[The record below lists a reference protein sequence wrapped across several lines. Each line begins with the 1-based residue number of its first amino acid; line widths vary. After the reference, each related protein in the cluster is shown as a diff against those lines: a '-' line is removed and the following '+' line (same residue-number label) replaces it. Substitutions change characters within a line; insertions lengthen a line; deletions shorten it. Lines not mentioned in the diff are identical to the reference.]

1 MTIRT
6 TKTSKLRFIEYIPS
20 GGLLLQVP
28 SAFGTKGYPPS
39 LADFPFWAN
48 GTNVMSVITIRTIR
62 LWYAG
67 TIRQIPENF
76 DVSGARHTLLPGK
89 YPRAFRSEITIGLSV
104 WPGNESSRSPVF
116 SISLRNPPN

>member
-6 TKTSKLRFIEYIPS
+6 TKTSKLIYIEYVCS
-20 GGLLLQVP
+20 GGLRLQVH

-89 YPRAFRSEITIGLSV
+89 YPTAFRIQI
-104 WPGNESSRSPVF
+104 PIVF
-116 SISLRNPPN
+116 SVSP

>member
-1 MTIRT
+1 MTKGT
-6 TKTSKLRFIEYIPS
+6 KKTSKLRFIEYTPS
-20 GGLLLQVP
+20 GGLLLQVHP
-28 SAFGTKGYPPS
+28 ALGTKGYPPS

-76 DVSGARHTLLPGK
+76 DVSGARHTWLPGK
-89 YPRAFRSEITIGLSV
+89 NPRAFRSEITIGLSV
-104 WPGNESSRSPVF
+104 WPGNESTRSTDF
-116 SISLRNPPN
+116 SISLRNSPN